1 MLHCCSVGLGLGIPV
16 LKPQMGC
23 LLHDAHEHEVQASRA
38 EHWMSLPGQLRARM
52 ARSGP
57 LLAAEQCS
65 LGQVSWFMWLLR
77 ADLPVKYREGAASL
91 LNSHCIIHTASH
103 NAKAQQHVTYVG
115 PAACMQHVH
124 AHSSR
129 VQGDFSQALME
140 LMVPQLNATATAL
153 NHFALNGTLGS
164 AIQNSAARSD
174 DPAILSCLSV
184 RISRPA
190 SQLEKGSLPCSDMPG
205 CLCMHRAAAH
215 ASRSPCAEPHM
226 PWCVDA
232 GCP

>member
-1 MLHCCSVGLGLGIPV
+1 M
-16 LKPQMGC
+16 
-23 LLHDAHEHEVQASRA
+23 
-38 EHWMSLPGQLRARM
+38 
-52 ARSGP
+52 
-57 LLAAEQCS
+57 
-65 LGQVSWFMWLLR
+65 
-77 ADLPVKYREGAASL
+77 
-91 LNSHCIIHTASH
+91 
-103 NAKAQQHVTYVG
+103 
-115 PAACMQHVH
+115 

-140 LMVPQLNATATAL
+140 LMVPQLDATATAL

-190 SQLEKGSLPCSDMPG
+190 SQLEKGSLPWSDMPG
-205 CLCMHRAAAH
+205 CMHRSAAH

-226 PWCVDA
+226 PWVLMQNTRTAKERCRPAWLPVVLFQVHLGARRCDSRSWGHRRSRYINSSSTTHSDLAVSIRSCEHDGQASAHDA
-232 GCP
+232 DLLSHECQRC